1 MRSMNCPSN
10 ALPLPL
16 SVQFMDRR
24 GESLENNKSEGE
36 KIGEW
41 AEVNLQII
49 RIFLTAMFWR
59 VPQTGN
65 HPLQLASWTAKE
77 DKQVACEIIL

>member
-1 MRSMNCPSN
+1 MYN
-10 ALPLPL
+10 LWTGG
-16 SVQFMDRR
+16 
-24 GESLENNKSEGE
+24 GESLKNNKSEGE

-41 AEVNLQII
+41 AEANLQII
-49 RIFLTAMFWR
+49 QIFFTSMFWR